1 MSFRFDKEQK
11 DRTFSQIWNESI
23 DQGEERPVTARNR
36 IWASELGKSDL
47 DIYLKLIGTEVSN
60 PFDARAR
67 RKFEAGNLFEWII
80 KLVLIRCGIY
90 KSSQEWISNNS
101 FGIQVSGK
109 LDHLIGGT
117 PRYEEAK
124 HEIEALMLPDMF
136 MRATSN
142 ILEYFVK
149 TYPNGLPEQI
159 IEVKST
165 SSFGIEKVYFT
176 GKGLAGHDLQ
186 AFHYAYNKK
195 LPATL
200 LYICRDDL
208 RMAEIPILPDNEE
221 LKARYS
227 SKIVS
232 ISDFYSKKVE
242 PPKEPEIVWD
252 TDTERFTKNFNV
264 EYSSYLTR
272 NYGYVTP
279 EEFYEK
285 WGSKL
290 ESWNRVV
297 GRVKSRKA
305 LTDNNK
311 KKLSEMA
318 EMGFDI
324 INLITKYDD
333 NIETT
338 IGEGGVASE
347 VEVGA

>member
-1 MSFRFDKEQK
+1 M
-11 DRTFSQIWNESI
+11 DRTISQIWNESI
-23 DQGEERPVTARNR
+23 NQGEERPVTSRNR

-47 DIYLKLIGTEVSN
+47 DIYLKLMGVEVSN

-90 KSSQEWISNNS
+90 KSSQEWISNTE
-101 FGIQVSGK
+101 FGLQVTGK
-109 LDHLIGGT
+109 LDHLVGGI
-117 PRYEEAK
+117 PRYNEAK

-136 MRATSN
+136 MRATGQ
-142 ILEYFVK
+142 ILEYFSK
-149 TYPNGLPEQI
+149 TYPKGLPEQI

-165 SSFGIEKVYFT
+165 SSFGIEKVYFIN
-176 GKGLAGHDLQ
+176 KGLAGHDLQ

-208 RMAEIPILPDNEE
+208 RMAEIPILPDNGE
-221 LKARYS
+221 LLARYKA
-227 SKIVS
+227 KIASVAS
-232 ISDFYSKKVE
+232 FYEKKVE
-242 PPKEPEIVWD
+242 PPKEPEISWD
-252 TDTERFTKNFNV
+252 NDVERFTKNFNV
-264 EYSSYLTR
+264 EYSGYLKR
-272 NYGYVTP
+272 NYGYENP
-279 EEFYEK
+279 DEFNEK
-285 WGSKL
+285 WGSKI

-297 GRVKSRKA
+297 GRVKARKS

-311 KKLSEMA
+311 EKLA
-318 EMGFDI
+318 EMSEAGFDI
-324 INLITKYDD
+324 ISLITKYDD